1 MESAAVFLIGV
12 AIVWLV
18 FWIVQNDGA
27 RTIHGQR
34 GLFRMRMPA
43 EPGAS
48 TDSGAEDAPRR

>member
-27 RTIHGQR
+27 PTIRHQR
-34 GLFRMRMPA
+34 GLFRMRTPA
-43 EPGAS
+43 ESDPSAGPGQ
-48 TDSGAEDAPRR
+48 EDGRSR